1 MKKLILSTI
10 TLSVLLFSCQKEL
23 VEEIVVDS
31 NSVDFKT
38 NLVVDANGK
47 ELSSS
52 DLKGDYSFI
61 VEESNL
67 PNKQY
72 KFTYFSSENEVYNF
86 VTANSKYNEIKV
98 SIDKAKTIRTLAEKT
113 GDINIEDPNSENI
126 SAEMKELLASYE
138 VTNKTAGVGVLWD
151 NLNSSGPSFPVLG
164 VPIPGYGKFRN
175 KAESANGAGLANTI
189 HDRTW
194 FRGAARYLL
203 LGTGTTVNFNGMNF
217 RNRAE
222 SGI

>member
-23 VEEIVVDS
+23 VEEIVVDA

-72 KFTYFSSENEVYNF
+72 KFTYFSNENEVYNF
-86 VTANSKYNEIKV
+86 VKSNSKYNEIEI
-98 SIDKAKTIRTLAEKT
+98 SIDKARKVRNLAEKT
-113 GDINIEDPNSENI
+113 GDINIENPTSENI

-138 VTNKTAGVGVLWD
+138 VSNKVSGVGMLWD
-151 NLNSSGPSFPVLG
+151 NLNSSGGTFPILG
-164 VPIPGYGKFRN
+164 FPTPGYGKFRN
-175 KAESANGAGLANTI
+175 KAESANGVGLGNTI

-194 FRGAARYLL
+194 FRGSARYLL
-203 LGTGTTVNFNGMNF
+203 LGTATTVNFDGMNF